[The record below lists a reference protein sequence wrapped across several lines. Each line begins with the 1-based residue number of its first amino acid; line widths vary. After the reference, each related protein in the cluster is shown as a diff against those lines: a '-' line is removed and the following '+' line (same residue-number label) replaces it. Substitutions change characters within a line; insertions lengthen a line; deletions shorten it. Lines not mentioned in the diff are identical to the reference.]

1 MSITQS
7 NPTPRLIGGVP
18 SRDSANAFVRLSM
31 DGLEDLFERLRKME
45 KSISIKQKAD
55 AVRKASR
62 PILDGYKEQARMHEA
77 TGNLA
82 RSTKTINR
90 DYRGGDVAVAVTGPE
105 QTGPFG
111 ATAKRASGNH
121 AWLVEFG
128 SGPRKP
134 GSQNRRAYINI
145 HQRINGKMHRHSS
158 ANDEQFSRMGR
169 GYYFLMGSI
178 NEPTRQSGGKA
189 GYSRDFMLGTTG
201 RSGKQHPITLGPNDT
216 IAPMPG
222 LHLMQ
227 NTIAR
232 KGSQVKAILES
243 ELISLINQASR

>member
-1 MSITQS
+1 MV
-7 NPTPRLIGGVP
+7 GGRT
-18 SRDSANAFVRLSM
+18 SKESANAFVRVSLE
-31 DGLEDLFERLRKME
+31 GLEDVFERMRQLGVA
-45 KSISIKQKAD
+45 ISVRQKQE
-55 AVRKASR
+55 AVRRASR
-62 PILDGYKEQARMHEA
+62 PILEGYKELARRHEA

-82 RSTKTINR
+82 RSTKTIVR
-90 DYRGGDVAVAVTGPE
+90 DYRNGDVAVAVTGPE
-105 QTGPFG
+105 QTGPVG

-121 AWLVEFG
+121 SWLVEFG

-134 GSQNRRAYINI
+134 GSQNRRAYINV
-145 HQRINGKMHRHSS
+145 HQSINRKMHRHSS

-178 NEPTRQSGGKA
+178 NEPTRQSGGRA

-201 RSGKQHPITLGPNDT
+201 RSGRQHPITLGPNDT

-227 NTIAR
+227 KTIDR
-232 KGSQVKAILES
+232 KGAQVRAILEA

>member
-7 NPTPRLIGGVP
+7 TPTPRLVGGRT
-18 SRDSANAFVRLSM
+18 SNESANAFVRVSM
-31 DGLEDLFERLRKME
+31 QGLEEVFERMRKMGVA
-45 KSISIKQKAD
+45 ISARQKQD

-62 PILDGYKEQARMHEA
+62 PILETYKEQARMHEA

-82 RSTKTINR
+82 KSTKTIVR
-90 DYRGGDVAVAVTGPE
+90 DYRNGDVAVAVTGPE
-105 QTGPFG
+105 QTGPVG
-111 ATAKRASGNH
+111 TTARRASGNH
-121 AWLVEFG
+121 AFLVEFG

-145 HQRINGKMHRHSS
+145 HQRINGRMQRHSS

-169 GYYFLMGSI
+169 GFYFLMGSI
-178 NEPTRQSGGKA
+178 NEPTRQSGGRA

-201 RSGKQHPITLGPNDT
+201 QSGRQHPITLGPNDT

-227 NTIAR
+227 NTISR
-232 KGSQVKAILES
+232 KGQQVRAILES